1 MKKTALLILFLL
13 NFFGGTFDLGAGASN
28 KSGNPFGNGS
38 FFKTTGTFNGVLR
51 GQNIVGVTVFTTG
64 TNTTLTGGPLYI
76 YNANTGLYDDT
87 LNVYAILNPN
97 ANTLDATI
105 FPFTNTA
112 ASNNLSYGGGSFS
125 GSLTVNPPN
134 QTFSGTGNLTEYLED
149 PPTANKDNLP
159 FVINGCRIGD

>member
-64 TNTTLTGGPLYI
+64 TNTTLTGGPLYV
-76 YNANTGLYDDT
+76 YDANRGLYDDS

-112 ASNNLSYGGGSFS
+112 YAANLSYGGGSFS

-134 QTFSGTGNLTEYLED
+134 QTFSGTGNLTELD
-149 PPTANKDNLP
+149 DTTGVVVTFNLP